1 MDANFSVQLSSHP
14 LLGLSVAFG
23 GGVLASLSPCLYPM
37 IPVTL
42 SIVAGN
48 RAGYRWH
55 RIGLVLVYVAGLAT
69 AYAGLGLL
77 AGLTG
82 TIFGAVSTNPWLYF
96 GMANVMII
104 AAAMMADVIP
114 VPIPVSIQQ
123 RAASLG
129 AGGRAGGAFIMGSV
143 SGLVAAPC
151 GAPVLAAILTWVTR
165 TGSAALGSLYLLA
178 FSLGM
183 CTLLLVLAIATDAA
197 LALPRPGAWM
207 TLVKRLGAIVL
218 LGVAEYY
225 LISMGQLIV

>member
-1 MDANFSVQLSSHP
+1 MDIALSAQLSSHP

-42 SIVAGN
+42 SIVTGN
-48 RAGYRWH
+48 RSRHRGH
-55 RIGLVLVYVAGLAT
+55 RIGLVLVYVAGLAS
-69 AYAGLGLL
+69 AYAALGLA

-96 GMANVMII
+96 GMANVMLI

-114 VPIPVSIQQ
+114 VPIPASVQQ

-129 AGGRAGGAFIMGSV
+129 TGGRVGGAFIMGSV

-165 TGSAALGSLYLLA
+165 TGRATLGSIYLLA

-207 TLVKRLGAIVL
+207 TLVKRLGALVL
-218 LGVAEYY
+218 VGVAEYY

>member
-1 MDANFSVQLSSHP
+1 MDTTLSAHP
-14 LLGLSVAFG
+14 LLGLSAAFG

-48 RAGYRWH
+48 RASHRWH
-55 RIGLVLVYVAGLAT
+55 RIGLVLIYVAGLAA
-69 AYAGLGLL
+69 AYSALGLVAGLS
-77 AGLTG
+77 G

-96 GMANVMII
+96 GMANVMLI
-104 AAAMMADVIP
+104 AAAMMADVLP
-114 VPIPVSIQQ
+114 VPIPASIQQ
-123 RAASLG
+123 RAAALG
-129 AGGRAGGAFIMGSV
+129 TGGRAGGAFIMGSV

-165 TGSAALGSLYLLA
+165 TGSAALGSIYLLA

-218 LGVAEYY
+218 VGVAEYY